1 MIAAIRCPRRADR
14 GPYIEQ
20 RRLLSSYLF
29 AFIFKMKTV
38 YQGLN
43 AQVVVTDLDFP
54 AWLEQAGA
62 TLQAI
67 DMDED
72 LEDDLQDTGDVP
84 EGVYS

>member
-1 MIAAIRCPRRADR
+1 
-14 GPYIEQ
+14 
-20 RRLLSSYLF
+20 
-29 AFIFKMKTV
+29 MKTV